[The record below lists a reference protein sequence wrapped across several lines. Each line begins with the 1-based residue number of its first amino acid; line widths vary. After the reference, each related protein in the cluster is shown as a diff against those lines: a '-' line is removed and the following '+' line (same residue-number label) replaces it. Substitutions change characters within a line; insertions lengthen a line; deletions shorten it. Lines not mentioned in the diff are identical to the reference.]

1 MILTDDLNDK
11 ICYLFYFQDQSKND
25 IVLNKTLSYLLRHG
39 AIKEGLNIKP
49 NGFVVVDEL
58 LKKLP
63 HYTIDDI
70 KRVVENNNKQR
81 FTLNT
86 TNGIIEIKANQ
97 GHSISKINELSLRIL
112 DDAKFDIIHGT
123 YFKYWTTIK
132 TEGLS
137 RMKRNHIHFAKG
149 LIAIN
154 GFRQSAELFIYIN
167 FEKAK
172 KDGLIFLESE
182 NGVILC
188 TGNLKGFVETKYFLR
203 VITKYGQALSFD

>member
-1 MILTDDLNDK
+1 MD
-11 ICYLFYFQDQSKND
+11 
-25 IVLNKTLSYLLRHG
+25 
-39 AIKEGLNIKP
+39 
-49 NGFVVVDEL
+49 
-58 LKKLP
+58 

-70 KRVVENNNKQR
+70 KRIVENNNKQR

-86 TNGIIEIKANQ
+86 INGIIEIKANQ
-97 GHSISKINELSLRIL
+97 GHSISKINELSLRVI
-112 DDAKFDIIHGT
+112 DNPKFDIVHGT
-123 YFKYWTTIK
+123 YFKYWITIK

-149 LIAIN
+149 LNFTN
-154 GFRQSAELFIYIN
+154 GLRQSAELFIYIN

-188 TGNLKGFVETKYFLR
+188 TGNLKGFIETKYFLK

>member
-1 MILTDDLNDK
+1 MILM

-25 IVLNKTLSYLLRHG
+25 IVLSKKLSYLLRHG
-39 AIKEGLNIKP
+39 AIKKGLNIKP

-149 LIAIN
+149 LNFIN
-154 GFRQSAELFIYIN
+154 GLRQSAELFIYIN